1 MSSDIITNVKD
12 EVFITMAS
20 NNGNKKNQY
29 KRRDDNNKE
38 IECLEFTNSL
48 DIIIDNDRLTDKDTL
63 DISFVDDK
71 KKKRK
76 TVDKIVES
84 MEEDE
89 NYNKI
94 SKDVVSELKKKNN
107 EVFTTFLIVL
117 FSFILGFLVCIIW
130 ARETDVF
137 TKTETVTKTVT
148 KTETVV
154 DDNYVFLGDSIFA
167 GYDLEEYF
175 EGMSVVNS
183 GINGHKTTD
192 ILKNMEERIYRYNPS
207 KVFILIGT
215 NDLNGDISV
224 DETIENVGKI
234 VDGIKEN
241 RPYAEIYVQ
250 SIYPINNTDDN
261 KIRHS
266 VVGERNNEDIQTMN
280 KGIEKLCKEKKVTY
294 MNIYDLLVSEDGNL
308 ELDYTVEGL
317 HISKDGYKIITQEI
331 MKVLGEEEAS

>member
-1 MSSDIITNVKD
+1 
-12 EVFITMAS
+12 MAS